1 MLTIFFLFRR
11 NLLLNALPTGPD
23 FLKHFCVT
31 SEIQVSPSVLGSLR
45 YLLSHSGLS
54 VFISSHRF
62 PFLKL
67 FTYFERQ
74 RERERVLEQG
84 RGREREGER
93 EF

>member
-1 MLTIFFLFRR
+1 MFRR
-11 NLLLNALPTGPD
+11 NLLSNALPIGPD

-31 SEIQVSPSVLGSLR
+31 SEIQVSPSVLGQLR

-67 FTYFERQ
+67 FIYFERQ
-74 RERERVLEQG
+74 RERERECLS
-84 RGREREGER
+84 RGGAEREGER